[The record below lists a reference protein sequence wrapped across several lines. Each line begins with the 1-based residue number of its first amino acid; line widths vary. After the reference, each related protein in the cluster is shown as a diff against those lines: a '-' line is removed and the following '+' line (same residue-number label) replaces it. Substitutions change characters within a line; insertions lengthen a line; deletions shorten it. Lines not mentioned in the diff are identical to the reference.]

1 VSDTEEKKKPEKKK
15 IIPKKTPMPEQDPKV
30 RAHNFDEV
38 PFGYSPEQAQME
50 AARCIQCKKPSCMNG
65 CPVNVDIPGFIKLI
79 VAGDYVAAARKIK
92 ETNCLPAICGR
103 VCPQETQCEQECS
116 LAKKFEP
123 VAIGRLERFAADY
136 ERDHNL
142 IELPEKRSPNGKKIA
157 VVGCGPAGLTVAGD
171 LVVLGFEVTIFE
183 AFHRPGGVLMY
194 GIPEFRLP
202 KQIVEKE
209 VEYLEN
215 LGVTI
220 DFNQVIGRSITI
232 RELFDKHGYSAVF
245 IGVGAGL
252 PSFMGIPGEELG
264 GVYSANEYLTRSN
277 LMKAFLFPDFDTP
290 IVKGKTVCVIGG
302 GNVAMDSARTALRLG
317 AENVYIVYRRS
328 RTELPARAEEIHH
341 AEQEGIIFKLL
352 SSPVE
357 IMGDERGMVK
367 SIKCQEMEL
376 GEPDASGRRRPIP
389 KKDAYFTID
398 SDLVIMAIGGNA
410 NPLLT
415 KSVPGLEL
423 NKWGNI
429 VADENGRTSIPRV
442 WAGGDI
448 VTGSA
453 TVIEAMGA
461 GKKAAADIYKFLGD
475 SDAPEAAV
483 AAWR

>member
-1 VSDTEEKKKPEKKK
+1 VSATEEKKPAEKKK
-15 IIPKKTPMPEQDPKV
+15 IVPKKTPMPEQDPKV
-30 RAHNFDEV
+30 RGRNFDEV
-38 PFGYSPEQAQME
+38 PFGYTPEQAQQE

-65 CPVNVDIPGFIKLI
+65 CPVNVDIPAFISLVVK
-79 VAGDYVAAARKIK
+79 GDYVGAARKIK

-103 VCPQETQCEQECS
+103 VCPQETQCEQQCS

-136 ERDHNL
+136 ERENNL
-142 IELPEKRSPNGKKIA
+142 IELPAKLAPKGKKIA

-171 LVVLGFEVTIFE
+171 LIVLGFEVTIFE

-202 KQIVEKE
+202 KKIVEKE
-209 VEYLEN
+209 VEYLKN

-220 DFNQVIGRSITI
+220 DFNQVIGRSITMK
-232 RELFDKHGYSAVF
+232 ELFEKLGYSAVF

-277 LMKAFLFPDFDTP
+277 LMKAFLFPEFDTP

-328 RTELPARAEEIHH
+328 RAELPARAEEVHH

-352 SSPVE
+352 SGPVE
-357 IMGDERGMVK
+357 IFGDERGMVK

-376 GEPDASGRRRPIP
+376 GEPDASGRRRPVP

-398 SDLVIMAIGGNA
+398 TDLVIISIGGTA

-423 NKWGNI
+423 NRWGNI
-429 VADENGRTSIPRV
+429 VADQNGRTSLPQV

-461 GKKAAADIYKFLGD
+461 GKKAAADIHTFLCEPD
-475 SDAPEAAV
+475 PAA

>member
-38 PFGYSPEQAQME
+38 PFGYTPEQAQME

-79 VAGDYVAAARKIK
+79 VAGDYVGAARKIK

-103 VCPQETQCEQECS
+103 VCPQETQCEVECS

-142 IELPEKRSPNGKKIA
+142 IELPAKQAPTGKKIA

-202 KQIVEKE
+202 KKIVEKE

-232 RELFDKHGYSAVF
+232 QELFEKHGYSAVF

-290 IVKGKTVCVIGG
+290 IVKGRTVCVIGG

-317 AENVYIVYRRS
+317 ADNVYIVYRRS

-429 VADENGRTSIPRV
+429 VADVNGRTSIPRV

-461 GKKAAADIYKFLGD
+461 GKKAAADIYKYLSD
-475 SDAPEAAV
+475 SDAPETAV